1 MRTLKVLLLAA
12 VAVAAIGFMPIF
24 RPSAISATST
34 EKPSDYDRELA
45 KIESDLAAPPKPGSN
60 PVDRALRQAGLLY
73 RRASLSGDFGQ
84 FQAAEKAIDEAFAV
98 VGPTEDL
105 VLLRAQFNFKLH
117 RLKSTEADVRAL
129 SEQGESSGLQAL
141 AADLALQEGRYEEAR
156 RGYLKA
162 LEIHPASWDNL
173 ARLAYLQ
180 SKTGDY
186 AGAERSYAKAQE
198 EISAKE
204 MRSYAWVELQKGIL
218 DLERKRYKSAL
229 AHYRKA
235 DRAYSGYWLIEEHIA
250 EVLDLTGQTKDAI
263 ALYEKIIGTTHNPEY
278 LNALGRIR
286 ERSDPDAAQKLY
298 AEADRRNEERFAL
311 YPEAAIGHL
320 IRDTL
325 VRRTPRPDLL
335 ELAQRN
341 YDLRP
346 NGESKLLLARAY
358 LKAERRAEA
367 KKLLDE
373 IASTPW
379 TTPELALVRRQVSG

>member
-1 MRTLKVLLLAA
+1 MRTLKILLLAL
-12 VAVAAIGFMPIF
+12 VALTAIGFMPIF
-24 RPSAISATST
+24 RPAPT
-34 EKPSDYDRELA
+34 PSDYDRELA
-45 KIESDLAAPPKPGSN
+45 KIESDLAAPPKAGSQ
-60 PVDRALRQAGLLY
+60 PADRALRRTGLLY
-73 RRASLSGDFGQ
+73 RRASLTGDFAQ
-84 FQAAEKAIDEAFAV
+84 FQAAEKAIDEAFTIA
-98 VGPTEDL
+98 GPTEDL
-105 VLLRAQFNFKLH
+105 VLLRAQLNFKLH

-129 SEQGESSGLQAL
+129 AQLGGSSGLQAL
-141 AADLALQEGRYEEAR
+141 AADLALQEGRYDEAQ
-156 RGYLKA
+156 RGYTSA
-162 LEIHPASWDNL
+162 LQIHPASWDNL

-186 AGAERSYAKAQE
+186 AGAERSYARAQE

-218 DLERKRYKSAL
+218 DLERKRYGPAL

-235 DRAYSGYWLIEEHIA
+235 DHAYSGYWLIEEHIA
-250 EVLDLTGQTKDAI
+250 EVLSLTGQTNDAI
-263 ALYEKIIGTTHNPEY
+263 ALYEKIIRTTHNPEY

-286 ERSDPDAAQKLY
+286 ERSDPAAARQLY

-325 VRRTPRPDLL
+325 LRRAPRPDLL

-358 LKAERRAEA
+358 LKSERRAEA

-379 TTPELALVRRQVSG
+379 TTPELVDVRRQAGG

>member
-1 MRTLKVLLLAA
+1 MIVRRALIAVLLAA
-12 VAVAAIGFMPIF
+12 LFLAPAAG
-24 RPSAISATST
+24 RAAAGAASAT
-34 EKPSDYDRELA
+34 DYEAELA
-45 KIESDLAAPPKPGSN
+45 RLQKDIDDTQATALNAPVDFEKALRYVFAVYRKASLTSDFKDFKAAET
-60 PVDRALRQAGLLY
+60 VIDRALEQ
-73 RRASLSGDFGQ
+73 
-84 FQAAEKAIDEAFAV
+84 I
-98 VGPTEDL
+98 GPLEDL
-105 VLLRAQFNFKLH
+105 YLLKANFDFKLH
-117 RLKSTEADVRAL
+117 RLAATAQDLEKVPDKEDEPGVKAL
-129 SEQGESSGLQAL
+129 R
-141 AADLALQEGRYEEAR
+141 ADLALQEGRYDEAR
-156 RGYLKA
+156 KGYESA
-162 LEIHPASWDNL
+162 LRKKKTWDNL
-173 ARLAYLQ
+173 ARLAYLK
-180 SKTGDY
+180 SRTGDA
-186 AGAERSYAKAQE
+186 AGADKLYLAAEDD
-198 EISAKE
+198 ITAKE
-204 MRSYAWVELQKGIL
+204 MRSYAWVDLQRGLL
-218 DLERKRYKSAL
+218 DFDAHRYEKAL
-229 AHYRKA
+229 AHYRTA

-379 TTPELALVRRQVSG
+379 TTPELSLVRRQVGG

>member
-1 MRTLKVLLLAA
+1 MRTLKILLLGL
-12 VAVAAIGFMPIF
+12 VALAAIGFMPLF
-24 RPSAISATST
+24 RPVAGPAT
-34 EKPSDYDRELA
+34 PSDYDRELA
-45 KIESDLAAPPKPGSN
+45 KIASDLAAPPKAGSQ
-60 PVDRALRQAGLLY
+60 PADRALRQAGLLY
-73 RRASLSGDFGQ
+73 RRASLTGDFAE
-84 FQAAEKAIDEAFAV
+84 FQAAERAIDEAFAV

-117 RLKSTEADVRAL
+117 RLKSAEADVRAL
-129 SEQGESSGLQAL
+129 AEQGESSGLQAL
-141 AADLALQEGRYEEAR
+141 VADLALQEGRYEEAR
-156 RGYLKA
+156 RGYEKA

-186 AGAERSYAKAQE
+186 AGAERSYARAQE

-218 DLERKRYKSAL
+218 DLERKRYPSAL

-250 EVLDLTGQTKDAI
+250 EVLDLTGKTNEAV
-263 ALYEKIIGTTHNPEY
+263 ALYEKIIRTTHNPEY
-278 LNALGRIR
+278 MNALGRIR
-286 ERSDPDAAQKLY
+286 ERSDPAAAQQLY
-298 AEADRRNEERFAL
+298 AEADRQNEERFAL

-335 ELAQRN
+335 ELARRN

-358 LKAERRAEA
+358 LKSERRAEA
-367 KKLLDE
+367 KRLLDE
-373 IASTPW
+373 IATTPW
-379 TTPELALVRRQVSG
+379 TTPELVELRRQVSG

>member
-1 MRTLKVLLLAA
+1 MRTLKILLLVL
-12 VAVAAIGFMPIF
+12 VAFVVIGFMPIF
-24 RPSAISATST
+24 RPAAT
-34 EKPSDYDRELA
+34 PSDYDRELA
-45 KIESDLAAPPKPGSN
+45 KIESDLAAPPKAGSQ
-60 PVDRALRQAGLLY
+60 PADRALRHAGLVY
-73 RRASLSGDFGQ
+73 RRASLTGDFAQ
-84 FQAAEKAIDEAFAV
+84 FHEAEKAIDEAFAV

-129 SEQGESSGLQAL
+129 AELGESSGLKAL

-156 RGYLKA
+156 RGYASA
-162 LEIHPASWDNL
+162 LQVNPASWDNL

-186 AGAERSYAKAQE
+186 AGAEKSYAKAQE

-218 DLERKRYKSAL
+218 DLERKRYDSAL

-235 DRAYSGYWLIEEHIA
+235 DHAYSGYWLIEEHIA
-250 EVLDLTGQTKDAI
+250 EVLNLIGQTNDSI
-263 ALYEKIIGTTHNPEY
+263 ALYEKIIRTTHNPEY

-286 ERSDPDAAQKLY
+286 ERSDPAAARQLY
-298 AEADRRNEERFAL
+298 AEADRRNEQRFAL

-325 VRRTPRPDLL
+325 LRQAPRPDLL

-358 LKAERRAEA
+358 LKSERRAEA

-379 TTPELALVRRQVSG
+379 TTPELVDVRRQVSG